1 MRFGEKIFGKFL
13 LCILRFYFSFL
24 IPSTR
29 KGILSK
35 GYDLLNSHG
44 SFSWMREVKLEK
56 ELRFMNLV
64 IFSLK
69 MFLTILLLKLQFLI
83 QALFLLRI
91 NLGKRGDKNYH
102 KTKFFSK

>member
-29 KGILSK
+29 EGILSK

-44 SFSWMREVKLEK
+44 NFSWMREVKLEK